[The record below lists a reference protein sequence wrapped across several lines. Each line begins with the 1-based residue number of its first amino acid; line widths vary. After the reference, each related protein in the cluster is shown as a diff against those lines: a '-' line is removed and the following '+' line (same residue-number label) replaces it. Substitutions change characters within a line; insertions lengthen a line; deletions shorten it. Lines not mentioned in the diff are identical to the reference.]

1 MKTWIHAAL
10 VLICTM
16 RMCVAAADA
25 ATAEQPR
32 KRPNIVFVFADDW
45 GRYAHCLTAFKEGP
59 SINDVLRTPTIDAIA
74 AQGVVFRNAFV
85 TAPSCTPCRS
95 SVLSGRYF
103 FQTQKGTHLY
113 GEWDPAIP
121 SYPLLLRDSGY
132 HIGKSYKVWG
142 PGYPNDAPY
151 GKQEYAY
158 EKAGRAYNRF
168 SQNATRFVREG
179 KTIEEAKA
187 ILYNEVRENF
197 RAFLNARP
205 KAAPLCYWFGPTHT
219 HRTFEKGSGKALWH
233 IDPDSLKGKL
243 PHFLPDVPEIRE
255 DFSDYMGEI
264 QALDAG
270 IAILEEELK
279 AIGEWENTIIVLSGD
294 HGVPGIPR
302 GKCNLYDCGVAVS
315 LIVKGPQIKPG
326 RIVDD
331 YVNLMEIAPTFLEI
345 GGVAKPTGMTATS
358 FLPTLLSDKA
368 GQVDPKRTWVITGR
382 ERHFP
387 TAREGNLPYPQR
399 ALRTPDFLYVRN
411 FAPERSPM
419 GAQKFTNRSDV
430 PSLAVLETNTGA
442 AFPDVDAS
450 PTKAWLLHQFDNPQ
464 WQQHY
469 ALAFGLRPAEELYD
483 LRTDPQQ
490 VRNVANN
497 PDYRAKCKELWTFLE
512 AELRRQNDPRIRD
525 GGVTFE
531 SPDYLAVREKKF

>member
-1 MKTWIHAAL
+1 
-10 VLICTM
+10 
-16 RMCVAAADA
+16 
-25 ATAEQPR
+25 
-32 KRPNIVFVFADDW
+32 
-45 GRYAHCLTAFKEGP
+45 
-59 SINDVLRTPTIDAIA
+59 
-74 AQGVVFRNAFV
+74 
-85 TAPSCTPCRS
+85 
-95 SVLSGRYF
+95 
-103 FQTQKGTHLY
+103 
-113 GEWDPAIP
+113 
-121 SYPLLLRDSGY
+121 
-132 HIGKSYKVWG
+132 
-142 PGYPNDAPY
+142 
-151 GKQEYAY
+151 
-158 EKAGRAYNRF
+158 
-168 SQNATRFVREG
+168 
-179 KTIEEAKA
+179 
-187 ILYNEVRENF
+187 
-197 RAFLNARP
+197 
-205 KAAPLCYWFGPTHT
+205 
-219 HRTFEKGSGKALWH
+219 
-233 IDPDSLKGKL
+233 
-243 PHFLPDVPEIRE
+243 
-255 DFSDYMGEI
+255 
-264 QALDAG
+264 
-270 IAILEEELK
+270 
-279 AIGEWENTIIVLSGD
+279 
-294 HGVPGIPR
+294 
-302 GKCNLYDCGVAVS
+302 
-315 LIVKGPQIKPG
+315 
-326 RIVDD
+326 
-331 YVNLMEIAPTFLEI
+331 
-345 GGVAKPTGMTATS
+345 MTATS